1 MPLYQKCSCEET
13 DNPKNRTLKSGLP
26 KTWNNQQTNDNQ
38 DGDSSVLQSSSNPTS
53 ESKIAQLR
61 KIMYIS
67 ISSSANVGTTT
78 TLTSGGPNLVL
89 AYVLDENKKQENDIC
104 FDYPE
109 CSERRVGDF
118 VTMKLNGNQF
128 LMLTLDHPYNDL
140 KTVMKFDIICQQS
153 SSKERQQKVTLTKK
167 TEGDQENVIQW
178 WYHER
183 TSVDYLNWLMFAAP
197 GSLLTILLNWIIFKY
212 LYLRKHKVSKTNSKA
227 NNVLQEKYK
236 QLGTLRYFHSFLHS
250 IYHNTSGLSAYLG
263 NMFTKI
269 NGLPVVMLI
278 IIFAII
284 AGFLTE
290 FASNSTTAT
299 IVLPVAASI
308 GINPL
313 VFLIPVTMA
322 CSMCFILPAGTPA
335 NALVY
340 EHAGLKPSDMLKQ
353 LSLLM
358 KVTSLAVIVA
368 NLNLLGYPI
377 FGLSTT
383 PDWARATFNSTLIS

>member
-13 DNPKNRTLKSGLP
+13 DNPKSFNLFSLFCFPFLTDRTLKSGLP

-89 AYVLDENKKQENDIC
+89 AYVLDE
-104 FDYPE
+104 
-109 CSERRVGDF
+109 
-118 VTMKLNGNQF
+118 
-128 LMLTLDHPYNDL
+128 
-140 KTVMKFDIICQQS
+140 
-153 SSKERQQKVTLTKK
+153 
-167 TEGDQENVIQW
+167 

-236 QLGTLRYFHSFLHS
+236 QLGTLS
-250 IYHNTSGLSAYLG
+250 
-263 NMFTKI
+263 
-269 NGLPVVMLI
+269 
-278 IIFAII
+278 
-284 AGFLTE
+284 
-290 FASNSTTAT
+290 
-299 IVLPVAASI
+299 
-308 GINPL
+308 
-313 VFLIPVTMA
+313 
-322 CSMCFILPAGTPA
+322 
-335 NALVY
+335 
-340 EHAGLKPSDMLKQ
+340 
-353 LSLLM
+353 
-358 KVTSLAVIVA
+358 
-368 NLNLLGYPI
+368 
-377 FGLSTT
+377 
-383 PDWARATFNSTLIS
+383 